1 MASKQKL
8 SPTARK
14 AKAARDLAYAK
25 TPARKDKKADA
36 QRRRRKAGP
45 AAKNKD
51 WDHASK
57 RWESPK
63 ENRGNGGSGTKG
75 ESGKGYKVEAGP
87 DGKLSK

>member
-8 SPTARK
+8 SPAARK
-14 AKAARDLAYAK
+14 AKAIRDLAYAN
-25 TPARKDKKADA
+25 TPGREDKRADA

-57 RWESPK
+57 RWESPR
-63 ENRGNGGSGTKG
+63 ENRGNGNKGTKS
-75 ESGKGYKVEAGP
+75 EGKKKYKVEAGP